1 MGGGGGSAL
10 AGRASL
16 RRWRR
21 VVIQMRARQSAA
33 LAASLWSPV
42 RRSFRRV
49 NMASANP
56 SSMTSCVSKEVVG

>member
-10 AGRASL
+10 AARASL

-33 LAASLWSPV
+33 LAASLWPPV
-42 RRSFRRV
+42 RRSFRSV
-49 NMASANP
+49 NMASWKP
-56 SSMTSCVSKEVVG
+56 SSTMS